1 MSQYNRVLVK
11 ISGEAF
17 AGKKGF
23 GIDENAVTKVAR
35 QLVQLHESGVE
46 VGVVVGGGNFWRGRT
61 SPDVIDR
68 VTADQ
73 IGMLAT
79 VMNALA
85 LSSAIF
91 KEDGQCAL
99 FSSIDVQSV
108 TLPHVVDNIFQA
120 FDDGCIAVFAGG
132 TGSAFFS
139 TDTAAV
145 LRACEIEADAV
156 LCAKAVDGVYDSD
169 PKTNP
174 NAKKYD
180 EITYDKVIADNL
192 RALDLTAIALARENN
207 IPVICFGKDERDAL
221 YRIAKGEKIGTLIT
235 RDVPKI

>member
-1 MSQYNRVLVK
+1 MSQYKRVLVK

-17 AGKKGF
+17 AGKRGF
-23 GIDENAVTKVAR
+23 GIDEDAVTNVAR
-35 QLVQLHESGVE
+35 KLVQLAESGVE

-85 LSSAIF
+85 LCSAIYRQ
-91 KEDGQCAL
+91 EGECAL
-99 FSSIDVQSV
+99 FSAIDVKSV
-108 TLPHVVDNIFQA
+108 TLPHVVDNVWQA
-120 FDDGCIAVFAGG
+120 FEDGCIAVFAGG

-169 PKTNP
+169 PKLNP
-174 NAKKYD
+174 KAKKYD
-180 EITYDKVIADNL
+180 EISYDKVIADNL
-192 RALDLTAIALARENN
+192 HALDLTAIALAKENE
-207 IPVICFGKDERDAL
+207 IPVICFGKDEPDAL
-221 YRIAKGEKIGTLIT
+221 YRIVKGEKLGTLIH
-235 RDVPKI
+235 

>member
-1 MSQYNRVLVK
+1 MSQYERVLVK

-17 AGKKGF
+17 SGKRGF
-23 GIDENAVTKVAR
+23 GIDEDAVTNVASKLI
-35 QLVQLHESGVE
+35 QLAESGVE

-79 VMNALA
+79 IMNALA
-85 LSSAIF
+85 LCDALVSQEG
-91 KEDGQCAL
+91 KCEL
-99 FSSIDVQSV
+99 FSALEVKSV
-108 TLPHVVDNIFQA
+108 ILPHTVDNLWQA
-120 FDDGCIAVFAGG
+120 FEEGDIVVFAGG

-145 LRACEIEADAV
+145 LRACEIDADAV

-169 PKTNP
+169 PKLNP

-180 EITYDKVIADNL
+180 ELTYDKVIADNL
-192 RALDLTAIALARENN
+192 HAMDLTAIALARENN
-207 IPVICFGKDERDAL
+207 IPVICFGKDEPDAL
-221 YRIAKGEKIGTLIT
+221 YRIVKGEKLGTLIH
-235 RDVPKI
+235 

>member
-1 MSQYNRVLVK
+1 MSRYNRVLVK
-11 ISGEAF
+11 VSGEAF
-17 AGKKGF
+17 AGKRGF
-23 GIDENAVTKVAR
+23 GIDEDAVMNVASK
-35 QLVQLHESGVE
+35 LVQLAESGVE

-73 IGMLAT
+73 IGMMAT
-79 VMNALA
+79 LMNALA
-85 LSSAIF
+85 LCSAIYRQ
-91 KEDGQCAL
+91 EGTCDL
-99 FSSIDVQSV
+99 FSAVEVKSV
-108 TLPHVVDNIFQA
+108 VLPHTVDNVWQA
-120 FDDGCIAVFAGG
+120 FEDGCIAVFAGG

-169 PKTNP
+169 PKLNP

-180 EITYDKVIADNL
+180 EISYDQVIEENL
-192 RALDLTAIALARENN
+192 HALDLTAIALAKEND
-207 IPVICFGKDERDAL
+207 IPIVCFGKDEPDAL
-221 YRIAKGEKIGTLIT
+221 YRIVKGEKLGTLIH
-235 RDVPKI
+235 

>member
-23 GIDENAVTKVAR
+23 GIDENAVSNVAR
-35 QLVQLHESGVE
+35 QLVQLAESGVE

-61 SPDVIDR
+61 SPESMER

-85 LSSAIF
+85 LCDAIIAQEGQCDLFSAIEI
-91 KEDGQCAL
+91 K
-99 FSSIDVQSV
+99 SV
-108 TLPHVVDNIFQA
+108 VLPHIVDNVWQA
-120 FDDGCIAVFAGG
+120 FESGCIAVFAGG
-132 TGSAFFS
+132 TGSAYFS

-169 PKTNP
+169 PRLNP
-174 NAKKYD
+174 DAKKYD
-180 EITYDKVIADNL
+180 EISYDKVIADNL
-192 RALDLTAIALARENN
+192 HAMDLTAIALARENN
-207 IPVICFGKDERDAL
+207 IPVVCFGKDERDGL
-221 YRIAKGEKIGTLIT
+221 YRIAKGEKLGTVI
-235 RDVPKI
+235 R